1 MVVIN
6 DMLTR
11 QRRKRDRMHIWRL
24 ALIRELVVKGTRRV
38 GEVPTSE
45 LTDPLDVLDDLREGR
60 P

>member
-1 MVVIN
+1 
-6 DMLTR
+6 
-11 QRRKRDRMHIWRL
+11 MHIWRL

-38 GEVPTSE
+38 GEVPTNE